1 MCLLEVRCMVD
12 PEIVSFLS
20 LIFLGIAFGYIA
32 GRYRKRAAENCGEAR
47 VRDSLA
53 KYCQNKDAHVLS
65 NITLRLEDGSTTQID
80 HILITTKGIFV
91 IETKHYKGWI
101 FAKANSKNWS
111 QSLYYDKF
119 RFQNPIHQ
127 NYKHVKVIQKT
138 LDFMEPQCIHN
149 IVVFSGEAVFK
160 SAKPH
165 NVFYLEELIPA
176 IEQYPDGVLSLNRVQ
191 FCVGRLEYLRLALT
205 HETDVEHQA
214 YLTQR
219 FGNHCKS

>member
-1 MCLLEVRCMVD
+1 MVD
-12 PEIVSFLS
+12 LEIVSLLS
-20 LIFLGIAFGYIA
+20 LIFLGIVCGYIA
-32 GRYRKRAAENCGEAR
+32 GRYRKRVAENCGESR
-47 VRDSLA
+47 VRHSLA

-80 HILITTKGIFV
+80 HILITKKGIFV

-101 FAKANSKNWS
+101 FAIEKSRFWS

-127 NYKHVKVIQKT
+127 NYKHVKAIQKT
-138 LDFMEPQCIHN
+138 LDFIEPQHIHN
-149 IVVFSGEAVFK
+149 IVVFSGAAVFK

-176 IEQYPDGVLSLNRVQ
+176 IEQYSDGALSLNRVQ
-191 FCVGRLEYLRLALT
+191 FCVGRLEYMRLALT
-205 HETDVEHQA
+205 QETDIEHQA

-219 FGNHCKS
+219 FGNY